1 MSLEKS
7 LDRFPPML
15 PSPELAKKIA
25 PIRAIL
31 SDVDGVM
38 TDGRITYDSA
48 GIETKQFHARDG
60 LAIKLWMN
68 TGFQF
73 GILTARNSPIVKRR
87 ADELG
92 IEKVMQGYEQKWSAA
107 STAISDWQLQPEQV
121 CYIGDDLPDL
131 AVMKHIG
138 LAVAPADA
146 SPDVISAADWL
157 LHRDGGTGVIR
168 ELVETMLRGTDRWQ
182 EHLDAL

>member
-1 MSLEKS
+1 MKS
-7 LDRFPPML
+7 IQT
-15 PSPELAKKIA
+15 PELRTKIA

-60 LAIKLWMN
+60 LAIKSWMKS
-68 TGFQF
+68 GLHF
-73 GILTARNSPIVKRR
+73 GILTARNSPIVQRR

-92 IEKVMQGYEQKWSAA
+92 IKTVMQGFEQKWSAA
-107 STAISDWQLQPEQV
+107 ATAIADWKLTPEQV

-131 AVMKHIG
+131 AVMKHVG
-138 LAVAPADA
+138 LSVAPADA
-146 SPDVISAADWL
+146 SVDVIEAADWIL
-157 LHRDGGTGVIR
+157 QRDGGTGVIR
-168 ELVETMLRGTDRWQ
+168 ELIETMMRQSDRWQ